1 MIRKKF
7 NAGVGAVRN
16 LLVWT
21 IIGYLLICVNPQET
35 LARLIPDTEGDARVL
50 LHEMEGKP
58 DYSSLLAGKLALIAI
73 MEKEQHDLGGARK
86 FLHMASDYGRMKSVV
101 AAPWPIGIQE
111 LLGVS
116 QALEKARKAGA
127 EKCAPEEMARA
138 QSNFYVLAHEYSEG
152 DGEPTEQAELQV
164 TVRKQAQNAYQA
176 AINHRCMEE
185 EKLPP
190 PAPIAKITKITDVQ
204 FKFDSAEISERNKQ
218 KLDKALIKLKKLP
231 ALKLELDGHTCWLGP
246 AAYNQRL
253 SERRAQSVFD
263 YLVSGG
269 ISPNRLT
276 LKGYG
281 ETRPVAD
288 NHTRAGRSR
297 NRRVE
302 LRVLSGKR

>member
-1 MIRKKF
+1 M
-7 NAGVGAVRN
+7 RN

-21 IIGYLLICVNPQET
+21 IIGLLLICVNPQGA

-50 LHEMEGKP
+50 LHEMEGKS
-58 DYSSLLAGKLALIAI
+58 DYSSLLAGKLALIVI

-86 FLHMASDYGRMKSVV
+86 FLRMASEYGRMKSDV
-101 AAPWPIGIQE
+101 AAPWPLGIQE

-116 QALEKARKAGA
+116 QALEKARMAGA

-164 TVRKQAQNAYQA
+164 TVRKQALDAYQA
-176 AINHRCMEE
+176 AMNHRCMEE

-190 PAPIAKITKITDVQ
+190 PAPIAKTAKITKIADVQ
-204 FKFDSAEISERNKQ
+204 FKFDSAEIFERNKQ

-231 ALKLELDGHTCWLGP
+231 ATKLELIGHTCSLGP
-246 AAYNQRL
+246 TAYNQRL

-263 YLVSGG
+263 YLVSSG
-269 ISPNRLT
+269 ISANHLT

-281 ETRPVAD
+281 EARPVAD
-288 NHTRAGRSR
+288 NRTRAGRSR

-302 LRVLSGKR
+302 LRILSGKR

>member
-1 MIRKKF
+1 M
-7 NAGVGAVRN
+7 RN

-21 IIGYLLICVNPQET
+21 IIGYLLICVNPQGA

-50 LHEMEGKP
+50 LHEMKGKS
-58 DYSSLLAGKLALIAI
+58 DYSSLLAGKLALITI
-73 MEKEQHDLGGARK
+73 MEKEQHDLSGARK
-86 FLHMASDYGRMKSVV
+86 FLHMASEYGRVKSDV
-101 AAPWPIGIQE
+101 AVPWPLDIQE

-164 TVRKQAQNAYQA
+164 TVRKQALNAYQA
-176 AINHRCMEE
+176 AMNHRCMEE

-190 PAPIAKITKITDVQ
+190 PAPIAKITKIADVQ
-204 FKFDSAEISERNKQ
+204 FKFDSAKITEPDKQ
-218 KLDKALIKLKKLP
+218 KLDKVLIKLKKLP
-231 ALKLELDGHTCWLGP
+231 ATKLELIGHTCSLGP
-246 AAYNQRL
+246 TAYNQRL

-269 ISPNRLT
+269 ISANHLT

-302 LRVLSGKR
+302 LRILSGKH

>member
-1 MIRKKF
+1 
-7 NAGVGAVRN
+7 
-16 LLVWT
+16 VWT
-21 IIGYLLICVNPQET
+21 IIGYLLICVNPQGA

-50 LHEMEGKP
+50 LHEMEGKS

-101 AAPWPIGIQE
+101 AAPWPLDIQR

-116 QALEKARKAGA
+116 QALEKARKADA

-164 TVRKQAQNAYQA
+164 TVHKQALDAYQA
-176 AINHRCMEE
+176 AMNHRCMEE

-190 PAPIAKITKITDVQ
+190 PAPIAKITKIADVQ

-231 ALKLELDGHTCWLGP
+231 ATKLELIGHTCWLGP

-253 SERRAQSVFD
+253 SERRAQSVFN

-302 LRVLSGKR
+302 LQILSGKH